1 MFASE
6 NNAAKPACESADLA
20 PASDSSMSRNQIAQS
35 LGVKDPTWFKQTQ
48 DRGLGSAAYRRNQD
62 DASDASS
69 MTGTMRLP
77 GMSRTST
84 VEPETRK
91 SAPPDSVRSSSPS
104 IGGSIRGTSR
114 QGQNHSSSVSVSSNS
129 AIRSLLPTMANQ
141 RFEPPT
147 SDTISSSDGDT
158 SSIGRTLAMSPSQ
171 GRISPERMDRPTSPT
186 KGLGGF
192 VQSAMM
198 KRSDSVSKRWSAQ
211 AGPGLSRGNSVASNT
226 SGYGTSRYP
235 RGGITPLTESR
246 PNSISRE
253 NSPAINSRPGSS
265 HSNTTVTQSLAENE
279 RPGTSTSLASNKSES
294 TFSEK
299 LAKPARE
306 SKSPPPAAET
316 AMSPPASPSKRWS
329 PSKASWL
336 ENAINKP
343 DSPKVKMPAP
353 QQPAW
358 MADIARAKQQ
368 RGSVDLSRGTNFKEV
383 TIGGLV
389 RSPPPGAGYKPPSI
403 SGLPSGFSAGVAVK
417 PRTGSSD
424 DLGQKNG
431 TPEVAEENVGSGAS
445 SLLLASSPKPSSNE
459 MSWSEIKEAAL
470 GKDGQQS
477 SPSANRGSSGI
488 GSRTISPTAMKSKP
502 ETPPKKDFRS
512 TLKLR
517 PVNGDANSKDEP
529 EFKNVFG
536 KLKRTQTQNYKAPD
550 ELKDNIMRGKA
561 GLAQTGGPKKTER
574 KDEFKESILQKKQ
587 GMVAPSA
594 STRITSASSK
604 IPDQTIPEAMAKKKG
619 LTRSESLLSNGS
631 TEGEKEMIKPEA
643 LAKLQHLR
651 DKPKPVPP
659 ETQSGP
665 SAASQQEPRAKSPLG
680 GTFASSLAG
689 ILQRGPSPMAGKP
702 SGAPPSESIA
712 ENASMPTASAEP
724 ASAGPQ
730 LTHAT
735 KARAKG
741 PKRRLPKASK
751 NDVAVETEPSSP
763 ASQSKQLFTE
773 NKPTTVSNA
782 QSSPTSSSKLEAR
795 PLSNIT
801 NNNRKIAQPNSPRK
815 PSTSIALTGDIA
827 PASSVSQSPIKKPEA
842 KISPTVK
849 QKPVISPKLD
859 KRPNAS
865 ISISESLSDTPSNRS
880 NVQEPRLSAFPS
892 ASEQQKRGIEPQESA
907 RPLSSVRGA
916 AALWGQSPEP
926 TQSSQPKS
934 PVRLPTRRD
943 EEAALEEAGLN
954 PKEPVGLGIKTS
966 VRQPEPSL
974 DCKPASPAAQSPK
987 SPPLPGKKSLSIA
1000 GLAASTSLQ
1009 PPITTQ
1015 STRST
1020 PSQPTVESE
1029 LFADIFDE
1037 VPNLRNNAN
1046 VDTQAVVNS
1055 RASDESS
1062 QKIKTLRKQ
1071 IFEVTSNGKS
1081 VPVPSQQEHVLFE
1094 DSLYLCTH
1102 VFGSPSGQRTTE
1114 VYLWCGDGVSSSS
1127 VEDAQIFAKKVVKD
1141 INGRLILLKQG
1152 KETSNFFQALG
1163 GIVIIRRGRA
1173 ASSSGSAATYM
1184 LCGRQHVGQIAF
1196 DEVDFTARSLCK
1208 GFPYIVSTQSGKLY
1222 LWKGSGS
1229 GADELGCARLI
1240 GMDIGLTGE
1249 IEEVDEGKEPAA
1261 FWQSFQGGRRDVNGA
1276 SSAQHWH
1283 LKPSCE
1289 QYATRLFAVNVE
1301 LPRPKSSSGF
1311 MSWGR
1316 RGSAPS
1322 NDTNTA
1328 STPQIKEI
1336 MPFAQSDLVDDG
1348 VFVLDTFFEI
1358 YVYVPYPLQVKTGLV
1373 TDERL
1378 SSIFTIRSLAPAPQ
1392 HKSTKSAA
1400 FRAALVFAQEYGIL
1414 AASAEDRPFVPVS
1427 SVVICS
1433 RSGSGSGNEV
1443 ENIPEGM
1450 QRAFRKWDGKNIAEC
1465 RVLPLTAALEATG

>member
-1 MFASE
+1 MQMQEDFSKTPSFQPPSTSSSGLDNPPRKANCAPPNTNAQELGAAPRETSQAPSKPQKLSITSSSAAMAPSRAGSLSWQQRPSSRGSPGPRSRPLSVLASE
-6 NNAAKPACESADLA
+6 NNAAKPARESADPA
-20 PASDSSMSRNQIAQS
+20 PASDSSMSRSQIAQS
-35 LGVKDPTWFKQTQ
+35 LGVKDPTWFKQTK
-48 DRGLGSAAYRRNQD
+48 DRGLRSAAYRRNQD
-62 DASDASS
+62 DASGTSS

-77 GMSRTST
+77 GMSREST
-84 VEPETRK
+84 VEHETRK
-91 SAPPDSVRSSSPS
+91 SPPPDSVLSSSPS
-104 IGGSIRGTSR
+104 VGDSIRRIS
-114 QGQNHSSSVSVSSNS
+114 QQSQSHSSSVSVSSNS
-129 AIRSLLPTMANQ
+129 AIRSPLPTMANQ
-141 RFEPPT
+141 RFEPPI
-147 SDTISSSDGDT
+147 SDTISSSDGET
-158 SSIGRTLAMSPSQ
+158 SSVGRTLAMSPSQ
-171 GRISPERMDRPTSPT
+171 GRISPERMDRPASPT

-198 KRSDSVSKRWSAQ
+198 KRSDSVNKRWSAQ
-211 AGPGLSRGNSVASNT
+211 PGPGLSRGNSVASNT

-253 NSPAINSRPGSS
+253 NSPAIISRPDSS
-265 HSNTTVTQSLAENE
+265 HSNATVTQCLKENE
-279 RPGTSTSLASNKSES
+279 GPGISTSLASNKSES
-294 TFSEK
+294 TFGEK
-299 LAKPARE
+299 FAIPARE
-306 SKSPPPAAET
+306 SKSPPALAAET
-316 AMSPPASPSKRWS
+316 IMSPPANPSKRWS

-343 DSPKVKMPAP
+343 DSPRAKMPVS

-368 RGSVDLSRGTNFKEV
+368 RGSVDLSKATNFKEV
-383 TIGGLV
+383 TIDGLV
-389 RSPPPGAGYKPPSI
+389 RSPPPGAGFKPPSK
-403 SGLPSGFSAGVAVK
+403 SGLPSGFSVGIAVK
-417 PRTGSSD
+417 HRTGSFD

-431 TPEVAEENVGSGAS
+431 TPEVAEEKVGSGAS
-445 SLLLASSPKPSSNE
+445 SPLHARSPKPSSNE
-459 MSWSEIKEAAL
+459 INSSEIKEAAF
-470 GKDGQQS
+470 GKDEQQT
-477 SPSANRGSSGI
+477 SPSAKKGSSGA
-488 GSRTISPTAMKSKP
+488 GTRTISPTAMKSKP
-502 ETPPKKDFRS
+502 ERPPKKDFRS
-512 TLKLR
+512 TLKSR
-517 PVNGDANSKDEP
+517 PVDGDANSKDEP

-594 STRITSASSK
+594 SMRITSASSK
-604 IPDQTIPEAMAKKKG
+604 TPDQTIPEAIAKKKG
-619 LTRSESLLSNGS
+619 LTRSESLLSDSS
-631 TEGEKEMIKPEA
+631 TQGEKETTKPEA

-665 SAASQQEPRAKSPLG
+665 SAASQQEPTAKSPSG

-689 ILQRGPSPMAGKP
+689 ILQRGPSLMADKP
-702 SGAPPSESIA
+702 RRAPPSESIA
-712 ENASMPTASAEP
+712 ENASMSTGSPEP

-730 LTHAT
+730 LTHVT

-741 PKRRLPKASK
+741 PKRRLPTASK
-751 NDVAVETEPSSP
+751 NDVAVETELSAP
-763 ASQSKQLFTE
+763 ASQSKQFFTE
-773 NKPTTVSNA
+773 NKPATVSNA
-782 QSSPTSSSKLEAR
+782 QSSPTTSSTPKAW
-795 PLSNIT
+795 PLSNTT
-801 NNNRKIAQPNSPRK
+801 NDNRKIAQPNLPGK
-815 PSTSIALTGDIA
+815 LSTSIALTGDIG
-827 PASSVSQSPIKKPEA
+827 PASPVSQSPIKKPEA
-842 KISPTVK
+842 RISPIIK

-865 ISISESLSDTPSNRS
+865 ISIPEPLPDTPSELS
-880 NVQEPRLSAFPS
+880 KVQEPHPSAFPS
-892 ASEQQKRGIEPQESA
+892 ASEQQKREIEPQESA

-916 AALWGQSPEP
+916 AALWGQSPKP
-926 TQSSQPKS
+926 TRSSQHKS
-934 PVRLPTRRD
+934 PVKLPTRRD
-943 EEAALEEAGLN
+943 EEAALEETGLN
-954 PKEPVGLGIKTS
+954 PREPVGLGIKTP
-966 VRQPEPSL
+966 VKQPEPSL
-974 DCKPASPAAQSPK
+974 DCKPALPAAQSPK
-987 SPPLPGKKSLSIA
+987 SPPLPGKKSSSIV
-1000 GLAASTSLQ
+1000 GLAASTNLQ
-1009 PPITTQ
+1009 QPNTAQSSRSTLSQ
-1015 STRST
+1015 ST
-1020 PSQPTVESE
+1020 EASE

-1046 VDTQAVVNS
+1046 VDTQAVINTH
-1055 RASDESS
+1055 ASNNSS

-1081 VPVPSQQEHVLFE
+1081 VPVPSQQEHILFE

-1141 INGRLILLKQG
+1141 INGKFIFLQQG

-1163 GIVIIRRGRA
+1163 GIVVIRRGRA
-1173 ASSSGSAATYM
+1173 TSSSGSAATYM

-1196 DEVDFTARSLCK
+1196 DEVDFTSRSLCK

-1261 FWQSFQGGRRDVNGA
+1261 FWQSFQGGRRDVSGA
-1276 SSAQHWH
+1276 SSEQHWH

-1289 QYATRLFAVNVE
+1289 QYATRLFAVDVE

-1348 VFVLDTFFEI
+1348 IFVLDAFFEI
-1358 YVYVPYPLQVKTGLV
+1358 YMYVP
-1373 TDERL
+1373 L
-1378 SSIFTIRSLAPAPQ
+1378 SFTRQ
-1392 HKSTKSAA
+1392 HWT
-1400 FRAALVFAQEYGIL
+1400 
-1414 AASAEDRPFVPVS
+1414 
-1427 SVVICS
+1427 CH
-1433 RSGSGSGNEV
+1433 
-1443 ENIPEGM
+1443 
-1450 QRAFRKWDGKNIAEC
+1450 
-1465 RVLPLTAALEATG
+1465 